1 MNRRSPPWGAIE
13 AFVTASRFASF
24 KEAAAQLGLSAPAFS
39 RRIQSLEAH
48 VGTRLFDRTLP
59 VPALTLAGRR
69 YLARLEP
76 GYEAVRAATERMVP
90 APTRRPLR
98 VAVSQSM
105 AISWLVP
112 RLIHF
117 HEQEAGIEVELHTRL
132 GTVDLGGG
140 AADVGLLYGDG
151 QWPELQS
158 QMLFE
163 LQAFV
168 VCAPQLAGG
177 VPRPTSPRELG
188 KHRLLEP
195 LQPAHLWK
203 TWSAL
208 AGVPVDPAQ
217 ERQYFD
223 SMQVMYEAAAR
234 GLGLAIGVR
243 PLVDPYLAEGRLV
256 PAWPG
261 SVPLPGGY
269 HVAALPFMRREPAV
283 RRFWQWIV
291 QEAEASAAQASA
303 ASTGA
308 AEPAPVGQA
317 VAASFAR

>member
-13 AFVTASRFASF
+13 AFITASRFASF
-24 KEAAAQLGLSAPAFS
+24 KEAAAHLGLSAPAFS
-39 RRIQSLEAH
+39 RRIQTLEAH

-76 GYEAVRAATERMVP
+76 GYEAVRAATERMM
-90 APTRRPLR
+90 PTPERRPLR

-112 RLIHF
+112 RLEHF
-117 HEQEAGIEVELHTRL
+117 HARESGIEVELHTRL

-151 QWPELQS
+151 NWPELQT
-158 QMLFE
+158 QLLFG

-168 VCAPQLAGG
+168 VCAAHPAGG
-177 VPRPTSPRELG
+177 HHCPTTPRELAR
-188 KHRLLEP
+188 HRLLEP
-195 LQPAHLWK
+195 LQPANLWK
-203 TWSAL
+203 TWSTL
-208 AGVPVDPAQ
+208 AGVSVDPAQ

-243 PLVDPYLAEGRLV
+243 PLVDPFLAEGRLV
-256 PAWPG
+256 AAWPG
-261 SVPLPGGY
+261 TVPLPGGY
-269 HVAALPFMRREPAV
+269 HIAALPFMRREPSV

-291 QEAEASAAQASA
+291 DEAEAEAAAGGSAGSGG
-303 ASTGA
+303 TPGA
-308 AEPAPVGQA
+308 VDQN
-317 VAASFAR
+317 VRASFAR

>member
-13 AFVTASRFASF
+13 AFITASRFASF

-39 RRIQSLEAH
+39 RRIQTLEAH

-76 GYEAVRAATERMVP
+76 GYEAVRAATERMM
-90 APTRRPLR
+90 PTPDRRPLR

-105 AISWLVP
+105 AISWLLP
-112 RLIHF
+112 RLEHF
-117 HEQEAGIEVELHTRL
+117 HAQERGIEVELHTRL

-151 QWPELQS
+151 HWPDLQAQKLLEL
-158 QMLFE
+158 E
-163 LQAFV
+163 AFV
-168 VCAPQLAGG
+168 VCAPELAGG
-177 VPRPTSPRELG
+177 LPRPAAPRDLDQ
-188 KHRLLEP
+188 HRLLEP
-195 LQPAHLWK
+195 LQPPNLWK
-203 TWSAL
+203 TWSTL
-208 AGVPVDPAQ
+208 AGVPVHPAQ

-243 PLVDPYLAEGRLV
+243 PLVDPFLAEGRLV
-256 PAWPG
+256 AAWPG
-261 SVPLPGGY
+261 TVPLPGGY

-291 QEAEASAAQASA
+291 CQAEARGDPAGPASQ
-303 ASTGA
+303 
-308 AEPAPVGQA
+308 V
-317 VAASFAR
+317 VAAPFTR